1 MTLLSRFR
9 PNASPRPSHRS
20 APRPALRL
28 AALLLALFGL
38 VAAAGAQA
46 TPAQEKVE
54 TTWRLLDYLAVDY
67 SGAVQNGKVVS
78 DSEYSEMREFSATA
92 AANLKSLP
100 DNPAKASL
108 EQQAQSLEQAIAKKD
123 SQSQVAALAHALG
136 AALIKAYPIPL
147 APKQA
152 PDLARGQALY
162 QANCASCHGATGA
175 GNGPDA
181 AKLDPPP
188 IDFTDR
194 ARASQRSVF
203 GLYQVISQGIAG
215 TKMKSWRDLPDQD
228 RWALAF
234 RVGTFAYPQSLA
246 GEGKLLW
253 QSDPSLRQRI
263 PDLKTLVALTPQ
275 ALAKDIGEDKA
286 AAVMAYL
293 RSSPDALKQSST
305 GSLALTRSKLAQ
317 SVAAYR
323 QGNVEE
329 AKHLALSAYL
339 DGFEPVEPVLS
350 ARDDTLMHDIERGM
364 GEFRSSIDN
373 RAPVNYV
380 VQQASDLNDLFTQAE
395 ARLSAPSEGG
405 ISTFLSALTI
415 LVREGVEALLIV
427 VAMVAFLRKSERE
440 NLLPYVHGGWIA
452 ALAAGV
458 LTWVAA
464 TEFIS
469 ISGASRELTEGFGGV
484 FAAVV
489 LVSVGIW
496 MHGKASAVAW
506 QRYIHERMSRALT
519 RESAWFLFAL
529 AFIVVYR
536 EAFET
541 VLFYAAMWT
550 DGAKGAVTAG
560 VVAGFA
566 LLIGVAWAMVRYSV
580 RLPITEFF
588 RYSSLLI
595 AVLAVVLAGKG
606 IAALQEAGWIG
617 ITPVHGVPQIDWVG
631 LNPNA
636 QALIAQVAVIV
647 ALVIGFRISGRG
659 AQPKQSA

>member
-1 MTLLSRFR
+1 M
-9 PNASPRPSHRS
+9 AM
-20 APRPALRL
+20 L
-28 AALLLALFGL
+28 AL
-38 VAAAGAQA
+38 VAATTAQA
-46 TPAQEKVE
+46 ATPQETVE

-78 DSEYSEMREFSATA
+78 DSEYAEMREFSATA
-92 AANLKSLP
+92 ATNLRSLP

-108 EQQAQSLEQAIAKKD
+108 EKQAQSLEHAIAAK
-123 SQSQVAALAHALG
+123 QSQAQVATLAHALG
-136 AALIKAYPIPL
+136 AALIQAYPIPL
-147 APKQA
+147 APKTA
-152 PDLARGQALY
+152 PDIARGQALY
-162 QANCASCHGATGA
+162 QDNCSSCHGKTGQ
-175 GNGPDA
+175 GDGPDA

-188 IDFTDR
+188 INFTDR
-194 ARASQRSVF
+194 QRARQRSVF

-215 TKMKSWRDLPDQD
+215 TKMKSFRDLPDQD

-234 RVGTFAYPQSLA
+234 RVGAFAYPQSLA
-246 GEGKLLW
+246 NEGKLLW
-253 QSDPSLRQRI
+253 ESDASLRQRI
-263 PDLKTLVALTPQ
+263 PDLKTLVSLTPQ
-275 ALAKDIGEDKA
+275 ALAKDIGEENA
-286 AAVMAYL
+286 TAVMAYL
-293 RSSPDALKQSST
+293 RSSPDALSHNST
-305 GSLALTRSKLAQ
+305 GSLALTRSRLAQ
-317 SVAAYR
+317 SVEAYR
-323 QGNVEE
+323 KGDADA

-339 DGFEPVEPVLS
+339 DGFEPVEPILA
-350 ARDDTLMHDIERGM
+350 ARDNTLMHDIEKGM
-364 GEFRSSIDN
+364 GEFRSSIDS
-373 RAPVNYV
+373 RAPVSNV

-395 ARLSAPSEGG
+395 SRLSAPSEGG

-440 NLLPYVHGGWIA
+440 DVLPYVHGGWIA
-452 ALAAGV
+452 ALLAGV
-458 LTWVAA
+458 LTWIAA

-469 ISGASRELTEGFGGV
+469 ISGASRELTEGFGGL
-484 FAAVV
+484 FAAIV

-496 MHGKASAVAW
+496 MHGKASAEAW
-506 QRYIHERMSRALT
+506 QRYIRERMSQALT
-519 RESAWFLFAL
+519 KESAWFLFAL

-560 VVAGFA
+560 VAAGFA

-617 ITPVHGVPQIDWVG
+617 ITPIHGVPQIDWVG

-636 QALIAQVAVIV
+636 QAIVAQVAVIA
-647 ALVIGFRISGRG
+647 ALVVGFRFSGRG
-659 AQPKQSA
+659 AKAKPSA